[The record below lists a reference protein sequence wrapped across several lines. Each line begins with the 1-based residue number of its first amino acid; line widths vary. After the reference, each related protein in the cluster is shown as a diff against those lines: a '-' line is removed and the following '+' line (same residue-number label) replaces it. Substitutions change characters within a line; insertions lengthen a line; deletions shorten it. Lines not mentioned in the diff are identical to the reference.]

1 MLCFS
6 SKLTD
11 YELCIASNLVDPLTL
26 VVDWED
32 IGGLEA
38 TIREIRDS
46 VIIPFKH
53 RERFTKS
60 GLIQPP
66 KGAYTYKHTYIYI
79 HRHLLFHISYFSNM
93 LVLARRFK
101 SQQEIVLW
109 VIS

>member
-66 KGAYTYKHTYIYI
+66 KGTYTYKHTYIYI
-79 HRHLLFHISYFSNM
+79 QTFAFSRIILFKHACAS
-93 LVLARRFK
+93 
-101 SQQEIVLW
+101 QEI
-109 VIS
+109 